1 MASKRLFK
9 KNLNDMVF
17 DIVEECFYLQMVDD
31 SKTKKTEA
39 LIDETAAF
47 QDEVLGK
54 ISKFKSKKE
63 FNELTAYVGEKGK
76 HFVEQLNALN
86 K

>member
-1 MASKRLFK
+1 MANKRDFK
-9 KNLNDMVF
+9 KNLNEMVF
-17 DIVEECFYLQMVDD
+17 DIVEECFYLQLGDD
-31 SKTKKTEA
+31 SKTKKTEG

-54 ISKFKSKKE
+54 IYRSKTKKE
-63 FNELTAYVGEKGK
+63 FSELTTYVGEKGK
-76 HFVEQLNALN
+76 YFVEQLNALN

>member
-1 MASKRLFK
+1 
-9 KNLNDMVF
+9 MVF

-54 ISKFKSKKE
+54 SQNLRPKK
-63 FNELTAYVGEKGK
+63 NSLSSRRMLVKKGSI
-76 HFVEQLNALN
+76 LWSS
-86 K
+86 

>member
-1 MASKRLFK
+1 MANKRTFK
-9 KNLNDMVF
+9 KNLNEMVF

-39 LIDETAAF
+39 LIDETSAF

-54 ISKFKSKKE
+54 ISRSKTKKE
-63 FNELTAYVGEKGK
+63 FTELTSYVGEKGK
-76 HFVEQLNALN
+76 YFVEQLNALN

>member
-1 MASKRLFK
+1 MANKRDFK
-9 KNLNDMVF
+9 KNLNEMVF
-17 DIVEECFYLQMVDD
+17 DIVEECFYLQLGDD
-31 SKTKKTEA
+31 SKMKKTEA

-54 ISKFKSKKE
+54 IYRNKTKKE
-63 FNELTAYVGEKGK
+63 FSELTKYVGEKGK
-76 HFVEQLNALN
+76 YFVEQLNALN

>member
-1 MASKRLFK
+1 MANKRTFK
-9 KNLNDMVF
+9 KNLNEMVF

-31 SKTKKTEA
+31 SKTKKTET

-54 ISKFKSKKE
+54 ISKSKTKKE
-63 FNELTAYVGEKGK
+63 FVELTDYVGEKGK
-76 HFVEQLNALN
+76 YFVEQLNALN

>member
-1 MASKRLFK
+1 MANKRTFK

-54 ISKFKSKKE
+54 KSRSKTKKE
-63 FNELTAYVGEKGK
+63 FTE
-76 HFVEQLNALN
+76 LNALLTDSS
-86 K
+86 KTI

>member
-1 MASKRLFK
+1 
-9 KNLNDMVF
+9 MVF

-54 ISKFKSKKE
+54 ISKFKTKKGH
-63 FNELTAYVGEKGK
+63 FRFVFIFPLNFSLTK
-76 HFVEQLNALN
+76 FC
-86 K
+86 

>member
-1 MASKRLFK
+1 
-9 KNLNDMVF
+9 MVF

-54 ISKFKSKKE
+54 ISKSKTKQE
-63 FNELTAYVGEKGK
+63 YGERTDCVGEKGK
-76 HFVEQLNALN
+76 YIVERLNAL
-86 K
+86 KK

>member
-1 MASKRLFK
+1 MANKRTFK
-9 KNLNDMVF
+9 KNLNEMVF

-54 ISKFKSKKE
+54 ISKRKTKKE
-63 FNELTAYVGEKGK
+63 FVELTDYVGEKGK
-76 HFVEQLNALN
+76 YFVEQLNALN

>member
-1 MASKRLFK
+1 
-9 KNLNDMVF
+9 MVF

-54 ISKFKSKKE
+54 ISKFKTKKE
-63 FNELTAYVGEKGK
+63 FIELTAYAGEKGK
-76 HFVEQLNALN
+76 YFVEQLNALN

>member
-1 MASKRLFK
+1 MASKRIFK

-54 ISKFKSKKE
+54 ISKFKTKKE
-63 FNELTAYVGEKGK
+63 FVELTAYVGEKGK
-76 HFVEQLNALN
+76 YFVEQLNALN